1 MALAAMIVG
10 EVIVA
15 AMGLLVNSGR
25 CRMAIRRVR
34 AMAQKDVTARSG
46 IVRMGRVSSARAVG
60 KAMAARVVRMVSVVP
75 MSVATGMVRAGEN
88 HDSVRM
94 QRQIVR
100 EGDPLGVILMATASR
115 AVEEMTMREARNTAA
130 AESLS
135 GNQVTARAGTVTML
149 GDLADVMAASP
160 DRALA
165 SSRVGMV
172 RNVVED
178 QSHAVAMAVA
188 DRVAGSRGAVADLR
202 DQVPKGPAVPRADHF
217 VRISFPARV
226 MRKL

>member
-1 MALAAMIVG
+1 MALAAMIV
-10 EVIVA
+10 A
-15 AMGLLVNSGR
+15 AMGPLVNSGHG
-25 CRMAIRRVR
+25 RMAIRRVR
-34 AMAQKDVTARSG
+34 AMALKDVTARSG
-46 IVRMGRVSSARAVG
+46 IVRMGRVSSARDVG

-115 AVEEMTMREARNTAA
+115 AVEEMTMREARDRAA
-130 AESLS
+130 VSLS
-135 GNQVTARAGTVTML
+135 GSQVTARVGIVTML

-165 SSRVGMV
+165 SSRVGMA
-172 RNVVED
+172 RNVMVD

-188 DRVAGSRGAVADLR
+188 DQVAGSRGAVADLR